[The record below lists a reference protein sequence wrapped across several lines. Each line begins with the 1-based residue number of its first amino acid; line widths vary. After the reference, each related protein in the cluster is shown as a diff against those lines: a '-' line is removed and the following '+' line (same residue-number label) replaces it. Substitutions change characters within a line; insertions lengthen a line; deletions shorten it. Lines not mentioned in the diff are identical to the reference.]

1 VTHRFVFSCP
11 GVSLC
16 LDVDP
21 VAYRKLKVKDRAR
34 WLDDLD
40 QVLVRV
46 RMSTPPGAIPAFDEW
61 ACTVVDCARGKGKAW
76 K

>member
-1 VTHRFVFSCP
+1 MTHRFHFSAP

-34 WLDDLD
+34 WLDNLD

-46 RMSTPPGAIPAFDEW
+46 RMSTPPKAIPHFDEW
-61 ACTVVDCARGKGKAW
+61 ACTVVDCARGKKVKA
-76 K
+76 

>member
-1 VTHRFVFSCP
+1 MSVHRFHFACP

-21 VAYRKLKVKDRAR
+21 IAYRKLKVKDRAL
-34 WLDDLD
+34 WLDNLD

-46 RMSTPPGAIPAFDEW
+46 RMSTPPKAIKAFDEW
-61 ACTVVDCARGKGKAW
+61 ACAVVDCARGKKVNL
-76 K
+76 

>member
-1 VTHRFVFSCP
+1 MIHRFVFSAP

-34 WLDDLD
+34 WLDNLD

-46 RMSTPPGAIPAFDEW
+46 RMSTPPKAIPHFDEW
-61 ACTVVDCARGKGKAW
+61 ACTVVDCARGKKVKA
-76 K
+76 